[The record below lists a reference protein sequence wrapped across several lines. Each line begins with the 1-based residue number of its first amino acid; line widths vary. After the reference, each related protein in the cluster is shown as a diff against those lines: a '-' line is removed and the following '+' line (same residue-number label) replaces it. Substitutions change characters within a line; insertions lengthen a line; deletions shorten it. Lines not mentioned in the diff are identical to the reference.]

1 MEMHTITRIHG
12 ALIAVAI
19 TLGALL
25 SPGASQAQQYPA
37 RPVKLIVPITPGGA
51 PDVLARTIAEKL
63 GPLLGQ
69 PVVVENRPGANGS
82 LAMELVANAPPDGH
96 TLVIAH
102 DSLMAINPH
111 LYSKTPVNTLKD
123 FTPIAMVAAS
133 SSFLLVVPTS
143 LPVKNFQEFIEY
155 AKNANPPLAYA
166 SGGSGSLHHLAMEM
180 LKLRAG
186 INLMHVPY
194 KGGAPAVTAAIS
206 GEVSAAISSSVT
218 ASFVRAGRLRAI
230 AVTGANRLPSLPDV
244 PAIAEFYPGFQ
255 MSSWFG
261 LFAPAGLPEPILT
274 KLRADIAQVLDSP
287 DVRKRFQTA
296 GEFAPYL
303 LTPEEFS
310 SRIHSDY
317 DKFGK
322 LVRQIGLRVD

>member
-1 MEMHTITRIHG
+1 MHVTSRIHA
-12 ALIAVAI
+12 ALVAAAVAI
-19 TLGALL
+19 GCSALL
-25 SPGASQAQQYPA
+25 APTAVRAQQYPSK
-37 RPVKLIVPITPGGA
+37 PVRLIVPIPPGGA
-51 PDVLARTIAEKL
+51 PDVLARTIAERL
-63 GPLLGQ
+63 GPLMGQ
-69 PVVVENRPGANGS
+69 TVVVENRPGANGS
-82 LAMELVANAPPDGH
+82 IAMEAVANAPADGY

-102 DSLMAINPH
+102 DSLMTINPH
-111 LYSKTPVNTLKD
+111 LYAKTTVNTLKD

-133 SSFLLVVPTS
+133 SSFLLVVPMS
-143 LPVKNFQEFIEY
+143 LPVKTFQEFIEY
-155 AKNANPPLAYA
+155 AKAANPPLAYA

-194 KGGAPAVTAAIS
+194 KGGAPAVTATIA

-230 AVTGANRLPSLPDV
+230 AVTGSSRLPSLPDV
-244 PAIAEFYPGFQ
+244 PTVAEFYPGFQ

-261 LFAPAGLPEPILT
+261 LFAPAGLPEPILA
-274 KLRADIAQVLDSP
+274 KLRADIAQVLDTP

-296 GEFAPYL
+296 GEFVPYT

-322 LVRQIGLRVD
+322 LVKQIGVRVD